1 MDRRP
6 TCAVVIA
13 AILLIV
19 GCATERERRAGTPI
33 DVTGVW
39 TGVTVAP
46 NGAYPISLTLHQVGE
61 AVTGTMIV
69 GGSAPWNGPIEGT
82 VSGNDFTYRMRSGA
96 GGDVVVN
103 GDAMT
108 GTGRSGGRLALRRQR

>member
-6 TCAVVIA
+6 TWIVVIA
-13 AILLIV
+13 ALLVIV
-19 GCATERERRAGTPI
+19 GCAAASKRQATTPI

-46 NGAYPISLTLHQVGE
+46 NGTYPISLTLRQVGE
-61 AVTGTMIV
+61 TVTGTMTV

-82 VSGNDFTYRMRSGA
+82 VSGIDFTYRIRSGA

-103 GDAMT
+103 GDEMT
-108 GTGRSGGRLALRRQR
+108 GTGRSGGRLALRRQH

>member
-13 AILLIV
+13 AI
-19 GCATERERRAGTPI
+19 R
-33 DVTGVW
+33 

-46 NGAYPISLTLHQVGE
+46 NGTYPIFLTLHQVGE

-69 GGSAPWNGPIEGT
+69 RGSAPWNGPIEGT

-96 GGDVVVN
+96 DGDVVVN
-103 GDAMT
+103 GDEMT
-108 GTGRSGGRLALRRQR
+108 GTGRSGGRLALRRPR